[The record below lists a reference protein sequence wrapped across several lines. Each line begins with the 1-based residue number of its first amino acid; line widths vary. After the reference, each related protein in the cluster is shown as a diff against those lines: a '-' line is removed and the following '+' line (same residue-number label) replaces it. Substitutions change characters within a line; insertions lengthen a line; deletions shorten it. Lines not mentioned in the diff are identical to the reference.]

1 MEIAT
6 VVDLG
11 RSALWAV
18 VLIASP
24 MLVVALG
31 VGLFIGVLQAATSIN
46 EQTLSFIPK
55 LIALGLTLALFGG
68 WQLGMLVDYTRS
80 IYQLIPAMFS

>member
-55 LIALGLTLALFGG
+55 LLALGLTLALFGG

-80 IYQLIPAMFS
+80 IYQRIPAMFS

>member
-24 MLVVALG
+24 LLVVALG

-80 IYQLIPAMFS
+80 IYQRIPAMFS

>member
-68 WQLGMLVDYTRS
+68 WQLGMLVDYTRA
-80 IYQLIPAMFS
+80 IYQRIPAMFS

>member
-18 VLIASP
+18 IIIAAP
-24 MLVVALG
+24 LLAVALG
-31 VGLFIGVLQAATSIN
+31 VGLFIGVIQAATSIN
-46 EQTLSFIPK
+46 EMTLSFIPK
-55 LIALGLTLALFGG
+55 LLVVGIALALFGG
-68 WQLGMLVDYTRS
+68 WQLGMLVDYTRD
-80 IYQLIPAMFS
+80 IYKRIPALFS

>member
-18 VLIASP
+18 MIIAAP
-24 MLVVALG
+24 LLAVALG
-31 VGLFIGVLQAATSIN
+31 VGLFIGVIQAATSIN
-46 EQTLSFIPK
+46 EMTLSFIPK
-55 LIALGLTLALFGG
+55 LLTIGLALALFGG
-68 WQLGMLVDYTRS
+68 WQLGMLVDYTRD
-80 IYQLIPAMFS
+80 IFKRIPALFS

>member
-18 VLIASP
+18 VLISAP
-24 MLVVALG
+24 LLVVALG
-31 VGLFIGVLQAATSIN
+31 VGLLIGVLQAATSIN

-55 LIALGLTLALFGG
+55 LVAMGLTLALFGG
-68 WQLGMLVDYTRS
+68 WQLGMMVDYTRD
-80 IYQLIPAMFS
+80 IYKRIPAMFS

>member
-18 VLIASP
+18 LLISGP
-24 MLVVALG
+24 LLLVALG
-31 VGLFIGVLQAATSIN
+31 VGLFIGVIQAATSIN
-46 EQTLSFIPK
+46 EATLSFIPK
-55 LIALGLTLALFGG
+55 LLALGVSLALFGG
-68 WQLGMLVDYTRS
+68 WQVAMMVDYTRD
-80 IYQLIPAMFS
+80 IFKRIPALFS